1 MHDLV
6 LTGGHLLDPANNTD
20 GPAELGI
27 REGRISEVGR
37 VTTGARRTIEV
48 AGHYVLPGIIDSH
61 THLSRHFGSA
71 EGHRMVAATGV
82 VTALDMAGEIEDLAR
97 DLAGGAGLNIAY
109 LHPLVPGATLP
120 SSAPTEEEVA
130 GAVDRALTGG
140 AIGVKLL
147 GGHYP
152 LTPEATA
159 QVVEAAAVRRC
170 YVAFH
175 VGTTATGSDIRGL
188 EEALDLAAGRPIH
201 IAHVNS
207 YCRGQVTGDPVA
219 EARRALDLLAAH
231 PSAVSESYLSIYNGT
246 SARCLDGIPASAV
259 TKTCLR
265 LGGYEQTERGLEA
278 AIRAGYARIHRQAA
292 GEIVL
297 ASPADGI
304 ETWRALGTDAGISFP
319 VNHIPSAILLATARR
334 SGPLVGGSHVGGPFA
349 INALSTDGGAI
360 PRNFLVRHGLML
372 VQMGAWTLRDFVVKS
387 SLNPARVLGIPTKG
401 HLGVGADADVTVV
414 DLEAGR
420 ARWSLAR
427 GRVVL
432 AEGRVEGRGGILLV
446 SPAGEGAARSRGLT
460 HEVMHREGWR

>member
-6 LTGGHLLDPANNTD
+6 LTGGHLLDPANNMD
-20 GPAELGI
+20 GPAELAI
-27 REGRISEVGR
+27 RDGRISEVGR
-37 VTTGARRTIEV
+37 VTTGARRTVDV
-48 AGHYVLPGIIDSH
+48 AGRHVIPGVIDSH

-97 DLAGGAGLNIAY
+97 DLTGGGAGLNIAY

-120 SSAPTEEEVA
+120 SLDPTGNEIA
-130 GAVDRALTGG
+130 GAVDRALTSG
-140 AIGVKLL
+140 AIGIKLL

-159 QVVEAAAVRRC
+159 QAVEEAARCRC

-188 EEALDLAAGRPIH
+188 EEALDLATGRPIH

-207 YCRGQVTGDPVA
+207 YCRGQLMGDPVV
-219 EARRALDLLAAH
+219 EAQRALELLTAH
-231 PSAVSESYLSIYNGT
+231 PSAVSESYLSVYNGT
-246 SARCLDGIPASAV
+246 SARCRSGAPASAV

-265 LGGYEQTERGLEA
+265 LGGYEQSERGLEA
-278 AIRAGYARIHRQAA
+278 AIRSGYARIHIQKG
-292 GEIVL
+292 GEIIL
-297 ASPADGI
+297 ASPADGL
-304 ETWRALGTDAGISFP
+304 ETWRTLETDAGVSFP

-334 SGPLVGGSHVGGPFA
+334 DGAFVIGG
-349 INALSTDGGAI
+349 LSTDGGAI

-372 VQMGAWTLRDFVVKS
+372 VQMGAWTLRDFVVKA
-387 SLNPARVLGIPTKG
+387 SLNPARMLNLPTKG

-420 ARWSLAR
+420 ATWSVAG

-432 AEGRVEGRGGILLV
+432 AEGRVEGRGGTLLV
-446 SPAGEGAARSRGLT
+446 SPAGEGAARSRGLA
-460 HEVMHREGWR
+460 HEVVHRDGWR